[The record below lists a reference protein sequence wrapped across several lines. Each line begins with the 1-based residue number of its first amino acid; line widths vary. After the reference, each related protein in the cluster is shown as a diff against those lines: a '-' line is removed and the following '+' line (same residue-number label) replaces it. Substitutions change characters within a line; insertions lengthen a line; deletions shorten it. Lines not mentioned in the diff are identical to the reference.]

1 MENETRNRDQKY
13 VTFVPYKISVQTFQG
28 LNLTKTIHKS
38 YRIPV
43 QILQDSSP
51 DVSGNTYFKRGQWAN
66 IAPTQLPNCPYPP
79 SKLPLLCQQGEI
91 LMFVI

>member
-13 VTFVPYKISVQTFQG
+13 VTFVTYKISVQTFQG
-28 LNLTKTIHKS
+28 LNLIKTIHKS

-51 DVSGNTYFKRGQWAN
+51 DVSGTKSLR
-66 IAPTQLPNCPYPP
+66 IR
-79 SKLPLLCQQGEI
+79 SKQQIVDGTKMLHI
-91 LMFVI
+91 FASKSYQKASKKM